1 MAGPPPARP
10 SNLSF
15 LLLSRSP
22 PSSPPHF
29 LLSKP
34 PPIHLQLQPATM
46 ASPPSAT
53 VCTAARHSRR
63 PLPWTANVP
72 PACGMTALARTGA
85 PLARAHGRPLARAHG
100 RRSAAVDGQRL
111 RGQPPLLRRAST
123 CIPLTATVLRD
134 APSRRF
140 VRFERDPVGARE
152 FGTQN
157 LCPVAATSCMF
168 FRRSDRWIV
177 DFFAPSQSR
186 FAGPTLSAC
195 ISSTAAPFGILPVP
209 VRSWTLW
216 LQLDPLYLSA
226 QDRRRIVWRCLLA

>member
-85 PLARAHGRPLARAHG
+85 PLARAHGRAPCARARAAQRRRG
-100 RRSAAVDGQRL
+100 RPA
-111 RGQPPLLRRAST
+111 PPWA
-123 CIPLTATVLRD
+123 
-134 APSRRF
+134 APS
-140 VRFERDPVGARE
+140 
-152 FGTQN
+152 
-157 LCPVAATSCMF
+157 
-168 FRRSDRWIV
+168 
-177 DFFAPSQSR
+177 PSASIDVHSPDGHR
-186 FAGPTLSAC
+186 PPGRAVEAICAF
-195 ISSTAAPFGILPVP
+195 
-209 VRSWTLW
+209 
-216 LQLDPLYLSA
+216 
-226 QDRRRIVWRCLLA
+226 